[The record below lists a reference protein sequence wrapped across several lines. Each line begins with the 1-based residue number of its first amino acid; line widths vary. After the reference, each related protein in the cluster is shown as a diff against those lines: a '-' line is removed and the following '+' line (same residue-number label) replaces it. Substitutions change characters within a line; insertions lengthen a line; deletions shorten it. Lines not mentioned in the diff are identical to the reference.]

1 MFRCNECGSEYKV
14 KPDFCDC
21 GNDTFEEVY
30 ENLPKEKVKQPVNID
45 KAGVLSWLIF
55 VICLVLSVLVLMF
68 FPKIEPQQETKP
80 AKPEIPKTV
89 NPNIPSLESF
99 WINPQPQ
106 PEVVEPEVK
115 PIEQIKEIFKP
126 KAEPKPAVKPAPV
139 KKAQQ
144 QTQKPVTQT
153 AKPKTTQTQ
162 TTSKPSQ
169 QMVKTHAQTNRSLDY
184 AMLNYR
190 SALRMRLLSNLI
202 TSGVVGSGT
211 CEIEFAVD
219 DTGKLINRNFVS
231 QSNNE
236 TVNKAVYEMLM
247 RTPRYNPPPES
258 YDGRKIRM
266 LFKLSEGGNYET
278 SFTN

>member
-1 MFRCNECGSEYKV
+1 MFRCTECGSEYKT

-21 GNDTFEEVY
+21 GNDTFEEIY
-30 ENLPKEKVKQPVNID
+30 ETLPKSEKIKKPIEFNKFGI
-45 KAGVLSWLIF
+45 LSWLIF
-55 VICLVLSVLVLMF
+55 LLCIVLSILILLF
-68 FPKIEPQQETKP
+68 FPKIEPQQNASQHKQEVQRIT
-80 AKPEIPKTV
+80 

-99 WINPQPQ
+99 WINPQPK
-106 PEVVEPEVK
+106 PEVVEPEPE
-115 PIEQIKEIFKP
+115 PIEQIKELFRPKVEQKP
-126 KAEPKPAVKPAPV
+126 VAKPAAV
-139 KKAQQ
+139 KKVQQTTTKPVQ
-144 QTQKPVTQT
+144 QTQKPKTVQ
-153 AKPKTTQTQ
+153 TTQ
-162 TTSKPSQ
+162 KPNQ
-169 QMVKTHAQTNRSLDY
+169 QMVKTPAQANRTLDY

-190 SALRMRLLSNLI
+190 SALRMRLLSNLV

-236 TVNKAVYEMLM
+236 TVNKAIYEMLM

-266 LFKLSEGGNYET
+266 IFKLSEGGNYET
-278 SFTN
+278 SFSN